1 MPVTVLTTEDLM
13 EFKLELFEEL
23 KQLLSDHLKGN
34 LRRYMRSTE
43 VMKFLHISAGTL
55 QNMRINGTLPYTK
68 IGGTI
73 YYDTEDLQRVMQKYR
88 VDNNY

>member
-1 MPVTVLTTEDLM
+1 MPNKIITTDELM

-23 KQLLSDHLKGN
+23 KELLSKHSAGN
-34 LRRYMRSTE
+34 LKRYMRSAE
-43 VMKFLHISAGTL
+43 VMEFLQISAGTL

-73 YYDTEDLQRVMQKYR
+73 YYDTDDIHRVMKEYR
-88 VDNNY
+88 IDNNY

>member
-1 MPVTVLTTEDLM
+1 MPKKILTTEDLV

-23 KQLLSDHLKGN
+23 KQLLLEHINGN
-34 LRRYMRSTE
+34 PKRYMKSTD
-43 VMKFLHISAGTL
+43 VMKFLQISAGTL

-73 YYDTEDLQRVMQKYR
+73 YYDTEDIQRVMQEFR
-88 VDNNY
+88 IDNSY

>member
-1 MPVTVLTTEDLM
+1 MPNKIITTDELR

-23 KQLLSDHLKGN
+23 KGLLSKHSTGN
-34 LRRYMRSTE
+34 LKRYMRSAE
-43 VMKFLHISAGTL
+43 VMEFLQISAGTL

-73 YYDTEDLQRVMQKYR
+73 YYDTDDIHRVMKEYR
-88 VDNNY
+88 VDNSY

>member
-1 MPVTVLTTEDLM
+1 MPNKIITTDELM

-23 KQLLSDHLKGN
+23 KELLSKHSTGN
-34 LRRYMRSTE
+34 LQRYMKSAE
-43 VMKFLHISAGTL
+43 VMEFLQISAGTL

-73 YYDTEDLQRVMQKYR
+73 YYDTEDIQRVMQEYR
-88 VDNNY
+88 VDNSY